1 MNNEKDYYNLVINR
15 DDIDFKFWDDNSNLM
30 ITKIAYIKKKFLFD
44 NELGINIKFIDTNN
58 NNCINVIENIINK
71 LKNFLNENEINND
84 IKICTNLIINQIE
97 YTIKNLNRNNNFDLI
112 YMKMLLLILNEYV
125 NKDNL
130 ISLSITNEFLNKVK
144 IAINEGDC
152 TKFSE
157 FKFFL
162 KNKYLNSDDIS
173 FNLCL
178 KEIKQFIKRG
188 LFEKYKNNIILYFN
202 NINQI
207 ENFKVDWE
215 FIQFLWLNNLNF
227 NEFILILKFIKENK
241 GNDIIVNLSKN
252 KIVNEILKENNFNFI
267 CSLNNLINN

>member
-1 MNNEKDYYNLVINR
+1 
-15 DDIDFKFWDDNSNLM
+15 
-30 ITKIAYIKKKFLFD
+30 
-44 NELGINIKFIDTNN
+44 
-58 NNCINVIENIINK
+58 
-71 LKNFLNENEINND
+71 
-84 IKICTNLIINQIE
+84 
-97 YTIKNLNRNNNFDLI
+97 
-112 YMKMLLLILNEYV
+112 MLLLILNEYV
-125 NKDNL
+125 NNDNL

-202 NINQI
+202 NINKI

-227 NEFILILKFIKENK
+227 NEFILILKFIRENK

-252 KIVNEILKENNFNFI
+252 KIVNQILKENNFNFI